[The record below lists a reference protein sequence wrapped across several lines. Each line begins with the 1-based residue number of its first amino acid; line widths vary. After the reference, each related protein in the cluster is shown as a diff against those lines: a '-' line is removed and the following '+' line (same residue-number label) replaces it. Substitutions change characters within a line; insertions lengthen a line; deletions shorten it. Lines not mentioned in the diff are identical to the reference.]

1 MTTNLM
7 VNGKNLTSDAEKK
20 TPLLYVLRNDCDIN
34 SAKYGCGV
42 GQCGS
47 CTVLIDGKAVRSCIT
62 PLESVKGSITTLE
75 SYEND
80 RVLNA
85 LNRAFIKEQAVQCGY
100 CISGMMM
107 TAKTLLDKNKNPS
120 LDQIKTALNNNL
132 CRCGTHTRILKAIQ
146 LAAKE
151 LSA

>member
-7 VNGKNLTSDAEKK
+7 VNGKNRTSDAEKK

-80 RVLNA
+80 LVLNA